1 MKTDKHKFYKTN
13 FAALPLCGMLIFCFA
28 LLNVPAIAQNQPK
41 MSSRILLVPLDDRP
55 PTVQFVVKMGE
66 IADAQVVV
74 PPREMLGRFTEAGKP
89 DEIIKWLKT
98 QNLKSFDA
106 AIIALDMV
114 AYGGLVASRVH
125 GDTNAETAL
134 ARIEILHALKKFN
147 PRMPI
152 YAQSVIMRL
161 APTGT
166 GANESYR
173 QKLADWAE
181 VSPYTD
187 MESKKRTMQLEREI
201 PAEAINDY
209 KRAR

>member
-1 MKTDKHKFYKTN
+1 MKTDKHKFYKIN
-13 FAALPLCGMLIFCFA
+13 FAALPICGILLFCFA
-28 LLNVPAIAQNQPK
+28 LFNVPATAQNQPK

-66 IADAQVVV
+66 IGDARVVA

-89 DEIIKWLKT
+89 DEIIKWLKA
-98 QNLKSFDA
+98 QDLKSFDA
-106 AIIALDMV
+106 AIVALDMV

-134 ARIEILHALKKFN
+134 ARIEILRELKKTN
-147 PRMPI
+147 PRMPV

-187 MESKKRTMQLEREI
+187 
-201 PAEAINDY
+201 AE
-209 KRAR
+209 